1 MALGDQPLVEP
12 RFGLFLSIIRSG
24 GAVHDHRDFSPP
36 GTRHLR
42 CNLFLD
48 LPEQGGRPVILEEP
62 IHVAPR
68 MLLAFYANDAAFV
81 RAVRRRP
88 AHHPVVRLHR
98 PLIAHPARRHLT
110 GRPALG
116 GGDPALWSL
125 APSRHKSRV

>member
-68 MLLAFYANDAAFV
+68 MLLAFCANEMRHSSEPFDGD
-81 RAVRRRP
+81 RRIIP
-88 AHHPVVRLHR
+88 SFGYTVPSSHILPVG
-98 PLIAHPARRHLT
+98 I
-110 GRPALG
+110 
-116 GGDPALWSL
+116 
-125 APSRHKSRV
+125 